1 MLPIASI
8 QLYNSKAPFD
18 QAVPG
23 GLGFDLHKTKG
34 VLKAVWAFA
43 VNGGAI
49 GTMLLFDDQGN
60 PAILPAKTI
69 IQRAYVDCFV
79 ALTSGGSATIAF
91 NSEAAGD
98 LLAATAVA
106 SMTGLVEGVPTGTA
120 ALSKKMSVQR
130 QIGMTVAV
138 AALTAGQANV
148 FIEYVFSN

>member
-1 MLPIASI
+1 MLPSTAIA
-8 QLYNSKAPFD
+8 LYNAKAPFD

-23 GLGFDLHKTKG
+23 GLGFDLHKTKN
-34 VLKAVWAFA
+34 VLKAVWSFA

-60 PAILPAKTI
+60 PALLPAKAI
-69 IQRAYVDCFV
+69 VQRCYVDCFV
-79 ALTSGGSATIAF
+79 AFVGATATIAY

-120 ALSKKMSVQR
+120 ATMKKTTVQR

-138 AALTAGQANV
+138 APLTAGQANV
-148 FIEYVFSN
+148 FIEYILSN